1 MTPLMALISQDES
14 YVIQKK
20 NCTTTLDLTVSCKN
34 IAYDNRCLKPSS
46 QPRS

>member
-14 YVIQKK
+14 CVIQKK
-20 NCTTTLDLTVSCKN
+20 NCTTLDLTVSCKN
-34 IAYDNRCLKPSS
+34 NANDNRCLKPSS